1 MICRACSGRNW
12 LRGKWTQTVFG
23 RVLPTGSTRFELS
36 NIWTSTKIRRGWVQ
50 YLFKPRPGEC
60 HPSHSFYRRLYPSI
74 IKDIDVSVMLWYQD
88 VKNSFKEMTMKYNDQ
103 LCRPLRTTGGVAS
116 TTSSESTAE
125 ARTAKEFTASSTT
138 TPRSS
143 PACGTTPSRCGT
155 DRYQTCSD
163 SAETL
168 CKL

>member
-1 MICRACSGRNW
+1 MLWKKLIERKVNTDSLWKGLAD
-12 LRGKWTQTVFG
+12 
-23 RVLPTGSTRFELS
+23 RFDK
-36 NIWTSTKIRRGWVQ
+36 IWTVKYLHIWMSAKIRRGWVQ

-88 VKNSFKEMTMKYNDQ
+88 VKNSLKEMIMKYNDQ
-103 LCRPLRTTGGVAS
+103 LCRPSRTTGGVAS
-116 TTSSESTAE
+116 TTCSESTAE

-143 PACGTTPSRCGT
+143 LACGTTPSRFGSG
-155 DRYQTCSD
+155 RPSP
-163 SAETL
+163 A
-168 CKL
+168 